1 MKLLAKNVPAKSE
14 WLFGDDLNKRI
25 DNIRPYYQYQKY
37 QGSKTGRN
45 QQHYGSKNSQT
56 FCSLEVANKAQQPVP
71 QKLDNVTSMNIVHCN
86 FVAGNIKHFYENWKK
101 ITNDHIILSIIQNG
115 LKINFTEEP
124 QYQNVS
130 EVPHGMVET
139 EIITQ
144 EVKKLLNK
152 GVILE

>member
-1 MKLLAKNVPAKSE
+1 
-14 WLFGDDLNKRI
+14 
-25 DNIRPYYQYQKY
+25 
-37 QGSKTGRN
+37 
-45 QQHYGSKNSQT
+45 
-56 FCSLEVANKAQQPVP
+56 
-71 QKLDNVTSMNIVHCN
+71 MNIVHCN